1 METQVK
7 EQEYINDSEAAVEL
21 HNSASATQAEQV
33 SAELNNQA
41 QRISKQ
47 VSDFFAELPDK
58 ISRFYQ
64 EYKLPVISFALLV
77 AAIIS
82 LRIVLAIV
90 GAVNGIPLVR
100 PIFELIGMGYT
111 FWFTYRYLLK
121 DSTRK
126 ELAAGFG
133 LTKKE
138 IVGRTTSESS
148 S

>member
-7 EQEYINDSEAAVEL
+7 QQEYITDSEAAVEL
-21 HNSASATQAEQV
+21 QNSAPAAQIEQV
-33 SAELNNQA
+33 STDLNNQA
-41 QRISKQ
+41 QKTSKQ

-58 ISRFYQ
+58 ISQFYQ

-82 LRIVLAIV
+82 LRIGLAIL

-100 PIFELIGMGYT
+100 PFFELIGMGYT
-111 FWFTYRYLLK
+111 FWFIYRYSLK
-121 DSTRK
+121 ESTRK
-126 ELAAGFG
+126 ELVAAFSSA
-133 LTKKE
+133 KKQ

>member
-7 EQEYINDSEAAVEL
+7 QQEYINDSEAAVEFQD
-21 HNSASATQAEQV
+21 SASAQIEQV
-33 SAELNNQA
+33 SADFNNQA
-41 QRISKQ
+41 QKTSKQ
-47 VSDFFAELPDK
+47 VSDFFAQLPDN

-82 LRIVLAIV
+82 LRIGLAIL

-100 PIFELIGMGYT
+100 PFFELIGMGYT

-121 DSTRK
+121 ESNRK
-126 ELAAGFG
+126 ELTATFSSA
-133 LTKKE
+133 KKQ
-138 IVGRTTSESS
+138 IVGTTTSESS